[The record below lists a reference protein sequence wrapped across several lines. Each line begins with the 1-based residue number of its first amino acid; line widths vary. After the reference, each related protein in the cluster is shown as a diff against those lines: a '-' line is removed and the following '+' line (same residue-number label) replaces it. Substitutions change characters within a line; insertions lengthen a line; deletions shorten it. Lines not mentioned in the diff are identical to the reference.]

1 MVRITTAKGITIMT
15 QLNYESAI
23 LIAHQTGGKLTA
35 DDVMNLCE
43 YGTTNAQDMNPLQ
56 DELELDTCVCGT
68 KDCSEEYAHTT
79 SGC

>member
-1 MVRITTAKGITIMT
+1 MTTH
-15 QLNYESAI
+15 LSYESAI

-43 YGTTNAQDMNPLQ
+43 YGTTNAQDMNPESSMLWNKPA
-56 DELELDTCVCGT
+56 TCVCGMV
-68 KDCSEEYAHTT
+68 DCPDEYSHTT